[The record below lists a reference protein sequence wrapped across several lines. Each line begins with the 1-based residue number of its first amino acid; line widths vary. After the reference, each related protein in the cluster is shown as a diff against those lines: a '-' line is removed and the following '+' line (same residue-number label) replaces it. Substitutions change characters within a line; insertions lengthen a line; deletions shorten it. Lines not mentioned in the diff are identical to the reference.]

1 MKERIAVTIG
11 DPGGIGPEVTVRAVC
26 SPDVIEICAPVIVG
40 CAECVIE
47 AVETSGL
54 SVNVVSMGDISE
66 SDPSQGKIEVLDLW
80 QKSRFPRG
88 TASAEAGSA
97 VVNYVK
103 KAVELV
109 LEGASK
115 AMVTAP
121 VSKESLGLAGF
132 PWRGHTGL
140 LAHLTGADEF
150 AMMFVSDPLKVILGT
165 IHIPLAQVPSVITEE
180 LLLRTIRL
188 AHRGLEMIGIK
199 NGRIAVAG
207 LNPHAGESGLLGD
220 EEKRVIIPALRK
232 ALDKGYAVSGP
243 YPPDIVFHK
252 ALNGAFD
259 IVLSLYHDQGLIPFK
274 MIAFERGVNM
284 TVGLPVIR
292 TSPCHGTGFDI
303 AWKNS
308 ANPSSM
314 IEAVKLAVKIASRKQ
329 RVTKAQRYRAKET
342 QKGKTSKA

>member
-1 MKERIAVTIG
+1 MKERIAVTMG
-11 DPGGIGPEVTVRAVC
+11 DPGGIGPEVTVRAAC
-26 SPDVIEICAPVIVG
+26 SLEVMEICTPVIVG
-40 CAECVIE
+40 CADCVLD
-47 AVETSGL
+47 AAKTAGL
-54 SVNVVSMGDISE
+54 SVNVVSIGDLSE
-66 SDPSQGKIEVLDLW
+66 SDPSEGKIEVLDLW
-80 QKSRFPRG
+80 QKARFPRG
-88 TASAEAGSA
+88 TASPEAGRA

-103 KAVELV
+103 KAVELA
-109 LEGASK
+109 LEGSAK

-121 VSKESLGLAGF
+121 ASKESLGLAGF

-150 AMMFVSDPLKVILGT
+150 AMMFVSDFLKVILGT
-165 IHIPLAQVPSVITEE
+165 VHIPLAQVPTVITEE
-180 LLLRTIRL
+180 LLLRTIGL
-188 AHRGLEMIGIK
+188 AHRGLEMIGIED
-199 NGRIAVAG
+199 GRIAVAG

-220 EEKRVIIPALRK
+220 EEEKVIAPALRK

-252 ALNGAFD
+252 ALDGAFD

-274 MIAFERGVNM
+274 MIAFDRGVNM

-303 AWKNS
+303 AWKNR

-314 IEAVKLAVKIASRKQ
+314 IEAVKLAVKIISRKQ
-329 RVTKAQRYRAKET
+329 TGAK
-342 QKGKTSKA
+342 